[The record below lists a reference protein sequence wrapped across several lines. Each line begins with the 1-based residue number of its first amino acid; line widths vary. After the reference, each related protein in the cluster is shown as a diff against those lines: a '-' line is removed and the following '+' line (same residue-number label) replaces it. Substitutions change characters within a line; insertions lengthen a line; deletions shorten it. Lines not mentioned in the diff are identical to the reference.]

1 MSSMHIPH
9 LSLSQ
14 PKRTETTQ
22 TMKWKS
28 KVTQLKQKMFRDSK
42 LTCVI
47 TLCSWHSQFRIAGDL
62 RFHFLVCWHSKFC

>member
-47 TLCSWHSQFRIAGDL
+47 TLCSWHK
-62 RFHFLVCWHSKFC
+62 LVIGFTSLEKSGMNRR